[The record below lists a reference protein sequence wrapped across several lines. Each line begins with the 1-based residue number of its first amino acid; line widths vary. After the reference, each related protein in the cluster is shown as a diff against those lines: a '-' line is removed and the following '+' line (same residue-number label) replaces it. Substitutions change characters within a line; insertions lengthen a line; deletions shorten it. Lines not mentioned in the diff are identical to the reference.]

1 MYCPVP
7 HQTTILHGQK
17 YPKNGSP
24 LHQCCS
30 CFIFS
35 AWNKLL
41 ESLAHFSDKCGI
53 LLHSVYLSF
62 YSLTNKVGVSYMYSI
77 TFTGHSHPNCCNKRP
92 VEQFRMNTR
101 FEVWQELHLER
112 SSNYVN
118 KCMHIYLRRGIGIK
132 RYAMGFPL
140 LYTCFR

>member
-1 MYCPVP
+1 MEYNNVLAFYWLSVNHNYCEENIPVELNITIMYCPVP

-62 YSLTNKVGVSYMYSI
+62 YSLTNKVGVSYMYNNI
-77 TFTGHSHPNCCNKRP
+77 H
-92 VEQFRMNTR
+92 
-101 FEVWQELHLER
+101 R
-112 SSNYVN
+112 S
-118 KCMHIYLRRGIGIK
+118 
-132 RYAMGFPL
+132 FPPQL
-140 LYTCFR
+140 L